1 MTTSLVRVT
10 AAVGAML
17 LLRPAGAAAQASTGP
32 GNAPP
37 PEIVVDTTPAH
48 AVSSFSP
55 FRSLGAGIDRLRG
68 DTTDKVMTPQFIQK
82 IQSAGWQT
90 VSYRQ
95 NTELFA
101 EAWHWNPRG
110 KWSNAAAKEGYF
122 VGDAVPSEIIRHS
135 WAAPLP
141 HRGFSRGDGDGYSR
155 LTDGD
160 LGTYWKSNPYLT
172 KPFTHEEDHPQWV
185 TLDLGSK
192 IEIDAI
198 RIAWAAPYAVRYRVQ
213 YWTTDQNP
221 FGAPARGAWQTS
233 PLGSVLDGKGGTVTL
248 RLASWKIPARY
259 LRIWMTVSSGTCDS
273 HGSADRRNCVG
284 FAISEL
290 YAGTL
295 SAAGD
300 FKDVLNHVPNRQ
312 QSVTECSSVDPW
324 HAETNMTEASGDQ
337 VGFDLFFTSGVTRG
351 LPAVIPVAVLYSTP
365 EDAAAQLAYLK
376 ARGYP
381 ISYVEMGEEADG
393 QHMLPEDYGALYVQ
407 FAAAIHKVD
416 PALKLGGPSFE
427 GVIEDVEVW
436 PDSEGRVS
444 WLGRFFDY
452 LREHD
457 RIQEFSF
464 LSFEH
469 YPYEACETSWNDL
482 YREPDHIAHII
493 QTYKDDGLPP
503 HTPIF
508 VTEVNMGASTS
519 EAFVDI
525 MGGLWWADYT
535 GALFANGGT
544 GNYFFHYI
552 PGRLRGNCNNTSWG
566 TFGMF
571 LVDRDF
577 NITNYNSSYFAA
589 QLINLEWVQPVDEMH
604 SVFRAQSDVRDPYGN
619 LLVTAYV
626 VQRPDGQWSVML
638 VNKDKQRSHAVRIRF
653 SGEAQADRYF
663 TDTVDRATF
672 GAAEYQW
679 RPDGANGHA
688 DPDGPLV
695 KSSVKGGRG
704 EVYSLPKASITVLRA
719 KIGP

>member
-1 MTTSLVRVT
+1 MISIS
-10 AAVGAML
+10 
-17 LLRPAGAAAQASTGP
+17 RPAMTGALWTWSAAALLNPPAALAQR
-32 GNAPP
+32 NAPP
-37 PEIVVDTTPAH
+37 QNIVVDTTPSH

-68 DTTDKVMTPQFIQK
+68 DTTDKVMTPDFIQK

-101 EAWHWNPRG
+101 EAWHWNPKG
-110 KWSNAAAKEGYF
+110 KWSNERAKEGYF
-122 VGDAVPSEIIRHS
+122 VGDAAPAEMIRHS

-141 HRGFSRGDGDGYSR
+141 HRGFSNGDGDGYSR

-160 LGTYWKSNPYLT
+160 PNTYWKSNPYLT
-172 KPFTHEEDHPQWV
+172 KSFTGEHDHPQWV

-192 IEIDAI
+192 IEINAI
-198 RIAWAAPYAVRYRVQ
+198 RIAWAAPYATKYRVQ
-213 YWTTDQNP
+213 YWTGDRDP
-221 FGAPARGAWQTS
+221 FNTPASGIWQMF
-233 PLGSVLDGKGGTVTL
+233 PLGSVDDGKGGTTTL
-248 RLASWKIPARY
+248 RLASWMTPARY
-259 LRIWMTVSSGTCDS
+259 LRVWMTVSSGTCDP
-273 HGSADRRNCVG
+273 HGLEDRRNCLG

-295 SAAGD
+295 SGNGEFHD
-300 FKDVLNHVPNRQ
+300 ILKHVPNRQ
-312 QSVTECSSVDPW
+312 QSITQCSSVDPW
-324 HAETNMTEASGDQ
+324 HAETDMTQASGDQ
-337 VGFDLFFTSGVTRG
+337 VGFDLFYTSGVTRG
-351 LPAVIPVAVLYSTP
+351 LPAMIPVALLYSTP
-365 EDAAAQLAYLK
+365 EDAAAQISYIK

-393 QHMLPEDYGALYVQ
+393 QHMLPEDYGALYIQ

-427 GVIEDVEVW
+427 GVVEDVRAW

-469 YPYEACETSWNDL
+469 YPYESCNTSWNGL
-482 YREPDHIAHII
+482 YREPEYIGHII

-503 HTPIF
+503 NTPIF
-508 VTEVNMGASTS
+508 VTEVNLGASVS

-552 PGRLRGNCNNTSWG
+552 PGRLSRGCNDSWG
-566 TFGMF
+566 SFGMF
-571 LVDRDF
+571 LADRHF
-577 NITNYNSSYFAA
+577 NITNYNASYFAA
-589 QLINLEWVQPVDEMH
+589 QLINQEWVQPVDQIH
-604 SVFRAQSDVRDPYGN
+604 KVFRATSDARDAFGN

-626 VQRPDGQWSVML
+626 VERPDGQWSLML
-638 VNKDKQRSHAVRIRF
+638 VNKDRNRAHGVQIKFVDAE
-653 SGEAQADRYF
+653 GKPDRHF
-663 TDTVDRATF
+663 MGQVDRITF
-672 GAAEYQW
+672 GANEYQW
-679 RPDGANGHA
+679 RPNGADGRAQ
-688 DPDGPLV
+688 PDGPQV
-695 KSSVKGGRG
+695 KSTVNGGNSA
-704 EVYSLPKASITVLRA
+704 VYSLPKASITILRG
-719 KIGP
+719 KIGS